1 MAEQQQ
7 QVSLTGEQ
15 LQQVHN
21 DGALIDFL
29 SSLLDYTPTVSDF
42 CFLLLCFFFFFFFFF
57 FLRFLD
63 WSVLVFFVV
72 RAWQPTFLRPRL
84 PLFVFWTM

>member
-7 QVSLTGEQ
+7 QVPLTGEQ

-29 SSLLDYTPTVSDF
+29 SSLLDYTPTGFVIIS
-42 CFLLLCFFFFFFFFF
+42 CRLQAMLLFTGKTQFSC
-57 FLRFLD
+57 
-63 WSVLVFFVV
+63 VFEM
-72 RAWQPTFLRPRL
+72 LEIKY
-84 PLFVFWTM
+84 

>member
-7 QVSLTGEQ
+7 QVPVTGEQ

-42 CFLLLCFFFFFFFFF
+42 CFLLLCFFFFFF
-57 FLRFLD
+57 LD
-63 WSVLVFFVV
+63 WSVLLFFWV

-84 PLFVFWTM
+84 PLFVFWTIQPW

>member
-7 QVSLTGEQ
+7 QQQVPVTGEQ

-29 SSLLDYTPTVSDF
+29 SSLLDYTPTGFRVSEPLWICIIGRF
-42 CFLLLCFFFFFFFFF
+42 QMSLL
-57 FLRFLD
+57 
-63 WSVLVFFVV
+63 SI
-72 RAWQPTFLRPRL
+72 T
-84 PLFVFWTM
+84 

>member
-7 QVSLTGEQ
+7 QQQVLLTGEQ

-42 CFLLLCFFFFFFFFF
+42 CFLLLCFFFFFFS

-63 WSVLVFFVV
+63 WSVLVFFLV
-72 RAWQPTFLRPRL
+72 
-84 PLFVFWTM
+84 